1 MTSPN
6 KNTGKDSGFTLLEM
20 LIVILVMGLI
30 MAVLAGYGPPKSHW
44 LETKAAARGVAAA
57 MVTARGQAITS
68 GEAVTVSLPKVP
80 NWLGETVSGPITFE
94 PDGSSSGG
102 TVVLDDNGRELT
114 VTADWLTG
122 QARLSG
128 Q

>member
-1 MTSPN
+1 MTSRSN
-6 KNTGKDSGFTLLEM
+6 GFTLLEM

-30 MAVLAGYGPPKSHW
+30 MAMLAGYGPPKSKW

-57 MVTARGQAITS
+57 MVFARGQAIAT
-68 GEAVTVSLPKVP
+68 GQPAQVVLPKVP
-80 NWLGETVSGPITFE
+80 DWLGETVSGPITFE

-102 TVVLDDNGRELT
+102 SVVLDDHGRDLT

-122 QARLSG
+122 QARLSEA